1 MQKQESE
8 TSETVHALNELRFI
22 QKMNKSLTTQ
32 LNKKIHQIEK
42 LNKTLSEQN
51 SKKDDFISIAT
62 HELKSPI
69 HPILGFAELAKTGIM
84 PNDEAW
90 EGVVEMATQLQN
102 LIGVILDANH
112 IDRQSLKLSFSEINL
127 KSIITQKIMISK
139 SSPDCMVPIVSEL
152 GDDMIIS
159 GDDVRLGEVFQNLLN
174 NSVKFTETGLIK
186 VSGYVDKSNNEVLLR
201 FSDTGKGIPK
211 DVENHIFDKFVT
223 KNSESQKPGTGLG
236 LFVSKGIIESHGGKI
251 YANNNFLEKGATFTI
266 ILPITQSDQVS

>member
-8 TSETVHALNELRFI
+8 DQEEVHTLNELRFI

-42 LNKTLSEQN
+42 LNKNLSEQN

-84 PNDEAW
+84 SNDEAW
-90 EGVVEMATQLQN
+90 DGVVEMATQLQN

-127 KSIITQKIMISK
+127 KSIITQKVMISK
-139 SSPDCMVPIVSEL
+139 ASPDCMVPIVSEL

-159 GDDVRLGEVFQNLLN
+159 GDEVRLGEVFQNLLN

-266 ILPITQSDQVS
+266 ILPITQSDQVP

>member
-8 TSETVHALNELRFI
+8 DQEEVHTLNELRFI
-22 QKMNKSLTTQ
+22 QKMNKSLTSQ

-42 LNKTLSEQN
+42 LNKNLSEQN

-84 PNDEAW
+84 SNDEAW
-90 EGVVEMATQLQN
+90 DGVVEMATQLQN

-127 KSIITQKIMISK
+127 KSIITQKVMISK
-139 SSPDCMVPIVSEL
+139 ASPDCMVPIVSEL

-159 GDDVRLGEVFQNLLN
+159 GDEVRLGEVFQNLLN

-223 KNSESQKPGTGLG
+223 KNSDSQKPGTGLG

>member
-8 TSETVHALNELRFI
+8 DQDEVHTLNEFRFI

-42 LNKTLSEQN
+42 LNKNLSEQN

-84 PNDEAW
+84 SNDEAW
-90 EGVVEMATQLQN
+90 DGVVEMATQLQN

-127 KSIITQKIMISK
+127 KSIITQKVMISK
-139 SSPDCMVPIVSEL
+139 ASPDCMVPIVSEL

-159 GDDVRLGEVFQNLLN
+159 GDEVRLGEVFQNLLN

-211 DVENHIFDKFVT
+211 DVENHLFDKFVT
-223 KNSESQKPGTGLG
+223 KNSDSQKPGTGLG

>member
-1 MQKQESE
+1 VQKQESE
-8 TSETVHALNELRFI
+8 SNNDTHVLNELRFI
-22 QKMNKSLTTQ
+22 QKMNKSLTSK

-42 LNKTLSEQN
+42 LNKNLSEQN

-84 PNDEAW
+84 SNEEAW
-90 EGVVEMATQLQN
+90 DGVVEMATQLQN

-112 IDRQSLKLSFSEINL
+112 IDRNSLKLAFSEINL
-127 KSIITQKIMISK
+127 KDIITQKIMISK

-159 GDDVRLGEVFQNLLN
+159 GDGVRLGEVFQNLLN
-174 NSVKFTETGLIK
+174 NSVKFTEMGLIK
-186 VSGYVDKSNNEVLLR
+186 VSGFVDKSNNEVLLR

-211 DVENHIFDKFVT
+211 DVENHLFDKFVT
-223 KNSESQKPGTGLG
+223 KNTDSQKPGTGLG

-266 ILPITQSDQVS
+266 ILPISQIDSEL

>member
-1 MQKQESE
+1 VQKQESE
-8 TSETVHALNELRFI
+8 DQEEVHTLNELRFI
-22 QKMNKSLTTQ
+22 QKMNKSLTSQ

-42 LNKTLSEQN
+42 LNKNLSEQN

-84 PNDEAW
+84 SNDEAW

-266 ILPITQSDQVS
+266 ILPITQSDQVP

>member
-8 TSETVHALNELRFI
+8 DQEEVHTLNELRFI

-42 LNKTLSEQN
+42 LNKNLSEQN

-84 PNDEAW
+84 SNDEAW
-90 EGVVEMATQLQN
+90 DGVVEMATQLQN

-127 KSIITQKIMISK
+127 KSIITQKVMISK
-139 SSPDCMVPIVSEL
+139 ASPDCMVPIVSEL

-159 GDDVRLGEVFQNLLN
+159 GDEVRLGEVFQNLLN

-211 DVENHIFDKFVT
+211 DVENHLFDKFVT
-223 KNSESQKPGTGLG
+223 KNSDSQKPGTGLG

>member
-8 TSETVHALNELRFI
+8 SNNDTHVLNELRFI
-22 QKMNKSLTTQ
+22 QKMNKSLTSK

-42 LNKTLSEQN
+42 LNKNLSEQN

-84 PNDEAW
+84 SNEEAW
-90 EGVVEMATQLQN
+90 DGVVEMATQLQN

-112 IDRQSLKLSFSEINL
+112 IDRNSLKLAFSEINL
-127 KSIITQKIMISK
+127 KDIITQKIMISK

-159 GDDVRLGEVFQNLLN
+159 GDGVRLGEVFQNLLN
-174 NSVKFTETGLIK
+174 NSVKFTEMGLIK
-186 VSGYVDKSNNEVLLR
+186 VSGFVDKSNNEVLLR

-211 DVENHIFDKFVT
+211 DVENHLFDKFVT
-223 KNSESQKPGTGLG
+223 KNTDSQKPGTGLG

-266 ILPITQSDQVS
+266 ILPISQIDSEL

>member
-8 TSETVHALNELRFI
+8 DQEEVHTLNELRFI
-22 QKMNKSLTTQ
+22 QKMNKSLTSQ

-42 LNKTLSEQN
+42 LNKNLSEQN

-84 PNDEAW
+84 SNDEAW
-90 EGVVEMATQLQN
+90 DGVVEMATQLQN

-127 KSIITQKIMISK
+127 KSIITQKVMISK
-139 SSPDCMVPIVSEL
+139 ASPDCMVPIVSEL

-159 GDDVRLGEVFQNLLN
+159 GDEVRLGEVFQNLLN

-211 DVENHIFDKFVT
+211 DVENHLFDKFVT
-223 KNSESQKPGTGLG
+223 KNSDSQKPGTGLG

>member
-1 MQKQESE
+1 VQKQESE
-8 TSETVHALNELRFI
+8 NSEDVHTLNELRFI
-22 QKMNKSLTTQ
+22 QKMNKSMTTQ

-42 LNKTLSEQN
+42 LNKNLSEQN

-84 PNDEAW
+84 SNEEAW

-112 IDRQSLKLSFSEINL
+112 IDRQSLKLSFSDVNL
-127 KSIITQKIMISK
+127 KSIITQKVMISK

-159 GDDVRLGEVFQNLLN
+159 GDEVRLGEVFQNLLN

-211 DVENHIFDKFVT
+211 DVENRIFDKFVT
-223 KNSESQKPGTGLG
+223 KNSDSQKPGTGLG

-251 YANNNFLEKGATFTI
+251 YANNNFLENGATFTI
-266 ILPITQSDQVS
+266 ILPISQSDSTI

>member
-1 MQKQESE
+1 VQKQETE
-8 TSETVHALNELRFI
+8 DKEEVHTLNELRFI

-42 LNKTLSEQN
+42 LNKNLSEQN

-84 PNDEAW
+84 SNDEAW

-127 KSIITQKIMISK
+127 KSVITQKVMISK

-159 GDDVRLGEVFQNLLN
+159 GDEVRLGEVFQNLLN

-186 VSGYVDKSNNEVLLR
+186 VSGYIDKSNNEVLLR

-266 ILPITQSDQVS
+266 ILPISQSDQAF

>member
-8 TSETVHALNELRFI
+8 DQEEVHTLNELRFI

-42 LNKTLSEQN
+42 LNKNLSEQN

-84 PNDEAW
+84 SNDEAW
-90 EGVVEMATQLQN
+90 DGVVEMATQLQN

-127 KSIITQKIMISK
+127 KSIITQKVMISK
-139 SSPDCMVPIVSEL
+139 ASPDCMVPIVSEL

-159 GDDVRLGEVFQNLLN
+159 GDEVRLGEVFQNLLN

-223 KNSESQKPGTGLG
+223 KNSDSQKPGTGLG

>member
-8 TSETVHALNELRFI
+8 NSEDVHSLNELRFI

-42 LNKTLSEQN
+42 LNKNLSEQN

-84 PNDEAW
+84 SNEEAW

-112 IDRQSLKLSFSEINL
+112 IDRQSLKLSFSDVNL
-127 KSIITQKIMISK
+127 KSIITQKVMISK

-159 GDDVRLGEVFQNLLN
+159 GDEVRLGEVFQNLLN

-223 KNSESQKPGTGLG
+223 KNSDSQKPGTGLG

-266 ILPITQSDQVS
+266 ILPISQSDSTI

>member
-1 MQKQESE
+1 VQKQESE
-8 TSETVHALNELRFI
+8 DQEEVHTLNELRFI

-42 LNKTLSEQN
+42 LNKNLSEQN

-84 PNDEAW
+84 SNDEAW
-90 EGVVEMATQLQN
+90 DGVVEMATQLQN

-127 KSIITQKIMISK
+127 KSIITQKVMISK
-139 SSPDCMVPIVSEL
+139 ASPDCMVPIVSEL

-159 GDDVRLGEVFQNLLN
+159 GDEVRLGEVFQNLLN

-211 DVENHIFDKFVT
+211 DVENHLFDKFVT
-223 KNSESQKPGTGLG
+223 KNSDSQKPGTGLG

>member
-1 MQKQESE
+1 VQKQESE
-8 TSETVHALNELRFI
+8 NSEDVHSLNELRFI

-42 LNKTLSEQN
+42 LNKNLSEQN

-84 PNDEAW
+84 SNEEAW

-112 IDRQSLKLSFSEINL
+112 IDRQSLKLSFSDVNL
-127 KSIITQKIMISK
+127 KSIITQKVMISK

-159 GDDVRLGEVFQNLLN
+159 GDEVRLGEVFQNLLN

-186 VSGYVDKSNNEVLLR
+186 VSGYIDESNNEVLLR

-223 KNSESQKPGTGLG
+223 KNSDSQKPGTGLG

-266 ILPITQSDQVS
+266 ILPISQSDSTI

>member
-8 TSETVHALNELRFI
+8 DQEEVHTLNELRFI
-22 QKMNKSLTTQ
+22 QKMNKSLTSQ

-42 LNKTLSEQN
+42 LNKNLSEQN

-84 PNDEAW
+84 SNDEAW

>member
-1 MQKQESE
+1 VQKQESE
-8 TSETVHALNELRFI
+8 DQEEVHTLNELRFI

-42 LNKTLSEQN
+42 LNKNLSEQN

-84 PNDEAW
+84 SNDEAW
-90 EGVVEMATQLQN
+90 DGVVEMATQLQN

-127 KSIITQKIMISK
+127 KSIITQKVMISK
-139 SSPDCMVPIVSEL
+139 ASPDCMVPIVSEL

-159 GDDVRLGEVFQNLLN
+159 GDEVRLGEVFQNLLN

>member
-1 MQKQESE
+1 MQKQETE
-8 TSETVHALNELRFI
+8 DKEEVHTLNELRFI

-42 LNKTLSEQN
+42 LNKNLSEQN

-84 PNDEAW
+84 SNDEAW

-127 KSIITQKIMISK
+127 KSVITQKVMISK

-159 GDDVRLGEVFQNLLN
+159 GDEVRLGEVFQNLLN

-186 VSGYVDKSNNEVLLR
+186 VSGYIDKSNNEVLLR

-266 ILPITQSDQVS
+266 ILPISQSDQAF

>member
-1 MQKQESE
+1 VQKQESE
-8 TSETVHALNELRFI
+8 DQEEVHTLNELRFI
-22 QKMNKSLTTQ
+22 QKMNKSLTSQ

-42 LNKTLSEQN
+42 LNKNLSEQN

-84 PNDEAW
+84 SNDEAW

>member
-8 TSETVHALNELRFI
+8 DQEEVHTLNELRFI
-22 QKMNKSLTTQ
+22 QKMNKSLTSQ

-42 LNKTLSEQN
+42 LNKNLSEQN

-84 PNDEAW
+84 SNDEAW

-266 ILPITQSDQVS
+266 ILPITQSDQVP

>member
-8 TSETVHALNELRFI
+8 DQEEVHTLNELRFI

-42 LNKTLSEQN
+42 LNKNLSEQN

-84 PNDEAW
+84 SNDEAW
-90 EGVVEMATQLQN
+90 DGVVEMATQLQN

-127 KSIITQKIMISK
+127 KSIITQKVMISK
-139 SSPDCMVPIVSEL
+139 ASPDCMVPIVSEL

-159 GDDVRLGEVFQNLLN
+159 GDEVRLGEVFQNLLN

-223 KNSESQKPGTGLG
+223 KNSDSQKPGTGLG

-251 YANNNFLEKGATFTI
+251 YANNNFLENGTTFTI
-266 ILPITQSDQVS
+266 ILPITQPD

>member
-8 TSETVHALNELRFI
+8 DQEEVHTLNELRFI

-42 LNKTLSEQN
+42 LNKNLSEQN

-84 PNDEAW
+84 SNDEAW
-90 EGVVEMATQLQN
+90 DGVVEMATQLQN

-127 KSIITQKIMISK
+127 KSIITQKVMISK
-139 SSPDCMVPIVSEL
+139 ASPDCMVPIVSEL
-152 GDDMIIS
+152 GDHMIIS
-159 GDDVRLGEVFQNLLN
+159 GDEVRLGEVFQNLLN

-211 DVENHIFDKFVT
+211 DVENHLFDKFVT
-223 KNSESQKPGTGLG
+223 KNSDSQKPGTGLG